1 MGAQV
6 RPQGAHHSSVSDPR
20 ARVSS
25 VSFQSADEARPPTCI
40 DLFAGAGGLS
50 EGLLQA
56 GLDVV
61 ASVELHPQPGLTHA
75 FNHPA
80 TQILVGD
87 IRDLDYETLDQAI
100 ARRGTDQVDVVVGG
114 PPCQGFSSAGKK
126 ASTDPRNSLFRS
138 FVDVI
143 EHLRPRMF
151 MMENVPGFKSRYG
164 GRVYAEA
171 QEAFQSLGYSFDDT
185 VLTAAEFGVPQR
197 RRRFVM
203 VGWLPDEVDGFE
215 WPVPTSLGFGTQA
228 ELFSQDTMPTPTAG
242 DALEDLAFLQP
253 GFEATRYSCS
263 PDSVF
268 AKERRSDNELL
279 FNHLASRH
287 RARAV
292 EMFSKIGVGG
302 SIRDLPASERTRKQ
316 TMVRLDPDQIS
327 NTVVSLPDDLLHY
340 AHHRILTVRE
350 CARLQTFDDDFVF
363 IGKRTSGF
371 VERRVDVPQYTQ
383 VGNAVPPL
391 LGRAIGAAL
400 VASLGAEQQDLR
412 DIEVRRDRQQLVA
425 GSSGYAGYTLTS
437 ESASTIGLL
446 TVRGEPIAL
455 PICDEDEP
463 VIDQADLIEWKTGR
477 NPRRGQWAPG
487 VQSKDK
493 PSWVAA
499 T

>member
-1 MGAQV
+1 MSFAATTV
-6 RPQGAHHSSVSDPR
+6 RVA
-20 ARVSS
+20 
-25 VSFQSADEARPPTCI
+25 TCV

-56 GLDVV
+56 GIDVV

-75 FNHPA
+75 FNHPG
-80 TQILVGD
+80 TRVLVGD
-87 IRDLDYETLDQAI
+87 VRQLDLATLDSAVMH
-100 ARRGTDQVDVVVGG
+100 RGHESVDLVVGG

-138 FVDVI
+138 FVSVI

-171 QEAFQSLGYSFDDT
+171 VDAFTLLGYTT
-185 VLTAAEFGVPQR
+185 VDAVVVAAEHGVPQR

-203 VGWLPDEVDGFE
+203 VGWMPSVDGFE
-215 WPVPTSLGFGTQA
+215 WPTASHLGLDSQRDLFGV
-228 ELFSQDTMPTPTAG
+228 EREPTPLAG
-242 DALEDLAFLQP
+242 DALDDLSFLEP
-253 GFEATRYSCS
+253 GFEATQYLHAPR
-263 PDSVF
+263 SVF
-268 AKERRSDNELL
+268 AKERRSDNSVL

-287 RARAV
+287 RAKAV
-292 EMFSKIGVGG
+292 EMFSKIEVGG
-302 SIRDLPASERTRKQ
+302 SIRDLDDRDRTQKQ
-316 TMVRLDPDQIS
+316 TMVRIDPKQIS

-340 AHHRILTVRE
+340 AHHRILSVRE

-391 LGRAIGAAL
+391 LGRALGRAFAL
-400 VASLGAEQQDLR
+400 SLGVDPIDLR
-412 DIEVRRDRQQLVA
+412 NIDRRRLRHQLVA
-425 GSSGYAGYTLTS
+425 GSSGYAGYTLKPEADDEITLS
-437 ESASTIGLL
+437 
-446 TVRGEPIAL
+446 TVRGKRIDL
-455 PICDEDEP
+455 PIHSDDAR
-463 VIDQADLIEWKTGR
+463 VIDQSALVDWKAVS

-487 VQSKDK
+487 VQAKDQ
-493 PSWVAA
+493 PSWVA
-499 T
+499 TESTC